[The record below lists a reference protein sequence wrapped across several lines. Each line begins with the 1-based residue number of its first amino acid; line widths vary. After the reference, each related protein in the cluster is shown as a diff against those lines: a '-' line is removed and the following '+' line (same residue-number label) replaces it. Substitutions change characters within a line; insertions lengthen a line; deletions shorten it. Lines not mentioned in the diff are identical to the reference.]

1 MWADPM
7 SWQGHRELV
16 LYQWAGGWEFS
27 WRREPLGL
35 DSPRLTPKT
44 SGRGLFYSQGKKRL
58 APEVFILES
67 KTPPPFLEVVLG
79 LLGGGGVSMG

>member
-1 MWADPM
+1 M

-16 LYQWAGGWEFS
+16 LYQWAGGWVGGS
-27 WRREPLGL
+27 SAGGGSPLAWIPPG
-35 DSPRLTPKT
+35 SPQRPQAGAYLEN
-44 SGRGLFYSQGKKRL
+44 SQGKKRL

-79 LLGGGGVSMG
+79 LLGEWGGVSMG